1 LAVAIIAI
9 VRGVVPSIRI
19 SVVTEPQA
27 ADETIAAIVETLMP
41 LAETLVPLAEAIV
54 HTREAA
60 VKSAKFPT
68 MESANS
74 GTVEATKS
82 AAVKPA
88 TVKPATV
95 KPAAEPAAMETPAP
109 AMETPAA
116 AVSAPTPAPA
126 MPSVGE
132 IWLAERGSAQ
142 QSSCDRQSLSVLRPG
157 PIFV

>member
-1 LAVAIIAI
+1 MAVAIIAI

-41 LAETLVPLAEAIV
+41 LAKAIV

-88 TVKPATV
+88 
-95 KPAAEPAAMETPAP
+95 AESAAMETA
-109 AMETPAA
+109 
-116 AVSAPTPAPA
+116 APA

>member
-41 LAETLVPLAEAIV
+41 LAEAIV

-88 TVKPATV
+88 
-95 KPAAEPAAMETPAP
+95 AESAAMETAAP
-109 AMETPAA
+109 AMETA

>member
-9 VRGVVPSIRI
+9 VRGVVRSIRI

-88 TVKPATV
+88 
-95 KPAAEPAAMETPAP
+95 AEPAAMETPAPAMETPAP

>member
-1 LAVAIIAI
+1 
-9 VRGVVPSIRI
+9 
-19 SVVTEPQA
+19 
-27 ADETIAAIVETLMP
+27 
-41 LAETLVPLAEAIV
+41 VPLAEAIV

-82 AAVKPA
+82 AA
-88 TVKPATV
+88 VKPATV

>member
-9 VRGVVPSIRI
+9 VRGVVRSIRI

-27 ADETIAAIVETLMP
+27 ADETIAAIVETLM
-41 LAETLVPLAEAIV
+41 PLAEAIV

-88 TVKPATV
+88 
-95 KPAAEPAAMETPAP
+95 AESAAMETAAR

>member
-1 LAVAIIAI
+1 MAVAIIAI
-9 VRGVVPSIRI
+9 VRGVVRSIRI

-88 TVKPATV
+88 
-95 KPAAEPAAMETPAP
+95 AESAAMETAAMETAAP

-116 AVSAPTPAPA
+116 MSAPTPAPA

>member
-1 LAVAIIAI
+1 
-9 VRGVVPSIRI
+9 
-19 SVVTEPQA
+19 
-27 ADETIAAIVETLMP
+27 M
-41 LAETLVPLAEAIV
+41 PLAEAIV

-88 TVKPATV
+88 AES
-95 KPAAEPAAMETPAP
+95 AAKEPA

-126 MPSVGE
+126 MPSVGK
-132 IWLAERGSAQ
+132 IWLTERGSAQ
-142 QSSCDRQSLSVLRPG
+142 QSSCDRQSLSVLRSG

>member
-88 TVKPATV
+88 
-95 KPAAEPAAMETPAP
+95 AEPAAMETAAP
-109 AMETPAA
+109 ALETPAA

>member
-1 LAVAIIAI
+1 MAVAIIAI
-9 VRGVVPSIRI
+9 VRGVVRSIRI

-27 ADETIAAIVETLMP
+27 ADETIAAIVETLM
-41 LAETLVPLAEAIV
+41 PLAEAIV

-88 TVKPATV
+88 
-95 KPAAEPAAMETPAP
+95 AEPAAMETPA
-109 AMETPAA
+109 AM
-116 AVSAPTPAPA
+116 SAPTPAPA

>member
-1 LAVAIIAI
+1 MAVAIIAI

-27 ADETIAAIVETLMP
+27 ADETIAAIVETLK
-41 LAETLVPLAEAIV
+41 PLAEAIV

-88 TVKPATV
+88 
-95 KPAAEPAAMETPAP
+95 AESAAMETAAP

>member
-9 VRGVVPSIRI
+9 VRGVVGSIRI

-27 ADETIAAIVETLMP
+27 ADETIAAIMETLMP
-41 LAETLVPLAEAIV
+41 LAKAIV

-88 TVKPATV
+88 
-95 KPAAEPAAMETPAP
+95 AESAAMETAAP
-109 AMETPAA
+109 AMETPA

>member
-1 LAVAIIAI
+1 
-9 VRGVVPSIRI
+9 
-19 SVVTEPQA
+19 
-27 ADETIAAIVETLMP
+27 
-41 LAETLVPLAEAIV
+41 
-54 HTREAA
+54 
-60 VKSAKFPT
+60 

-88 TVKPATV
+88 
-95 KPAAEPAAMETPAP
+95 AESAAMETAAP
-109 AMETPAA
+109 AMETPA

>member
-1 LAVAIIAI
+1 MAVAIIAI
-9 VRGVVPSIRI
+9 VRGVVRSIRI

-27 ADETIAAIVETLMP
+27 ADETIAAIVETLM
-41 LAETLVPLAEAIV
+41 PLAEAIV

-88 TVKPATV
+88 
-95 KPAAEPAAMETPAP
+95 AESAAMETAAP

-116 AVSAPTPAPA
+116 MSAPTPAPA

>member
-1 LAVAIIAI
+1 MAVAIIAI
-9 VRGVVPSIRI
+9 VRGVVPFIRI

-27 ADETIAAIVETLMP
+27 TDETIAAIVETLMP

-88 TVKPATV
+88 
-95 KPAAEPAAMETPAP
+95 AESAAMETAAP

-116 AVSAPTPAPA
+116 AVSAPA

-142 QSSCDRQSLSVLRPG
+142 QSSCDRQSLSVRRPG

>member
-1 LAVAIIAI
+1 
-9 VRGVVPSIRI
+9 
-19 SVVTEPQA
+19 
-27 ADETIAAIVETLMP
+27 MP

-88 TVKPATV
+88 
-95 KPAAEPAAMETPAP
+95 AESA

>member
-9 VRGVVPSIRI
+9 VRGVVGSIRI

-27 ADETIAAIVETLMP
+27 ADETIAAIMETLMP
-41 LAETLVPLAEAIV
+41 LAKAIV

-88 TVKPATV
+88 
-95 KPAAEPAAMETPAP
+95 AESAAMETAAP
-109 AMETPAA
+109 AMET
-116 AVSAPTPAPA
+116 SAPTPAPA

>member
-1 LAVAIIAI
+1 
-9 VRGVVPSIRI
+9 
-19 SVVTEPQA
+19 
-27 ADETIAAIVETLMP
+27 MP

-88 TVKPATV
+88 AV
-95 KPAAEPAAMETPAP
+95 KPAAEPAAMETAAP
-109 AMETPAA
+109 AMETTAA

>member
-9 VRGVVPSIRI
+9 VRGVVRSIRI

-27 ADETIAAIVETLMP
+27 ADETIAAIVETLM
-41 LAETLVPLAEAIV
+41 PLAEAIV

-88 TVKPATV
+88 
-95 KPAAEPAAMETPAP
+95 AESAAMETAAPAMETAAP
-109 AMETPAA
+109 AMETPA

>member
-88 TVKPATV
+88 
-95 KPAAEPAAMETPAP
+95 AESAAMETAAP